1 MWNHKSAICSRKF
14 TQDSFLLLREEL
26 INPNVSGSCEN
37 IAHLT
42 EINKLNEDLL
52 KQRSTE
58 IRYLQAKVKILATI
72 GFTEKDVYDFTK
84 GDKDKIYDFIYNT
97 FKNYRV
103 KRPACNISVFIRNK
117 GWYNVSEL

>member
-1 MWNHKSAICSRKF
+1 M
-14 TQDSFLLLREEL
+14 LREEL
-26 INPNVSGSCEN
+26 IKPDLSGSCEN

-72 GFTEKDVYDFTK
+72 GFTEKGIYDFTK

-103 KRPACNISVFIRNK
+103 KRTACNISVFIRNK

>member
-1 MWNHKSAICSRKF
+1 M
-14 TQDSFLLLREEL
+14 LREEL
-26 INPNVSGSCEN
+26 IKPDLSGSCEN

-58 IRYLQAKVKILATI
+58 IRYLQAKVKILVAI
-72 GFTEKDVYDFTK
+72 GFTEKGIYDFTK
-84 GDKDKIYDFIYNT
+84 GDKDKIYVFIYNT

>member
-1 MWNHKSAICSRKF
+1 M
-14 TQDSFLLLREEL
+14 LREEL

-37 IAHLT
+37 IAHLA

-58 IRYLQAKVKILATI
+58 IRYLQAKVKILAAI
-72 GFTEKDVYDFTK
+72 GFTEKGIYDFTK

-117 GWYNVSEL
+117 G

>member
-26 INPNVSGSCEN
+26 IKPDLSGSCEN

-72 GFTEKDVYDFTK
+72 GFTEKDIYDFTK

-103 KRPACNISVFIRNK
+103 KRTACNISVFIRNK

>member
-1 MWNHKSAICSRKF
+1 M
-14 TQDSFLLLREEL
+14 LREEL
-26 INPNVSGSCEN
+26 IKPDPSGSCEN

-103 KRPACNISVFIRNK
+103 KRSADSILRIMGIDPRSYYHYLNLKNLSTEN
-117 GWYNVSEL
+117 NSEEK